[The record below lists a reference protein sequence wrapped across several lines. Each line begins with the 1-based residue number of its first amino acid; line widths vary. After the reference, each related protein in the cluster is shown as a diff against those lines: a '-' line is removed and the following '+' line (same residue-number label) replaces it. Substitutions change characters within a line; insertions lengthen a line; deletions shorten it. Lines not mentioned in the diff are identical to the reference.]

1 MQTKRKLS
9 RRLLTAT
16 GAAILIATVGFVA
29 TESSA
34 NQNSPGPAETAVPK
48 LAEQVTQ
55 VAEPGAEEAPVSA
68 SAAGAEAG
76 NQELCQSGATWQR
89 FRFTELRLRGDDT
102 VTLSGADG
110 GEFTFTGEH
119 WPGKAFYSRAFEGSC
134 VTVTPELSDPESRFT
149 VDARQYGTK
158 ALAKETVTVA
168 GAGDIC
174 GDACNQTDDLITD
187 INPASVFTAGDN
199 AYEDGTLDEFQEQY
213 EPTWGAFKDK
223 TRPAPGNHEYHTDG
237 EGYYE
242 YFGDLAGEPG
252 KGYYSYDVGD
262 WHFVAINS
270 EIDFD
275 PGSEQGQWLA
285 DDLAATTKPCTAAY
299 THHPRFSG
307 GDHGDDSGMDDI
319 FSTLYDNRADL
330 FVTGHD
336 HHYERFAPAAPDG
349 GEDAENGLRSFVIG
363 TGGRALYSSTNPTDG
378 PSEVFNN
385 DTFGVGK
392 FDLTATGYSMDFVPV
407 AGRDFTD
414 HVEGNC
420 HKAG

>member
-1 MQTKRKLS
+1 MPKPRKL
-9 RRLLTAT
+9 RQRLLTAT
-16 GAAILIATVGFVA
+16 GAVILIATVGFVA

-34 NQNSPGPAETAVPK
+34 NQNSADDAPTVPK
-48 LAEQVTQ
+48 LTDMVTQ
-55 VAEPGAEEAPVSA
+55 VAEPGAKEAPISA
-68 SAAGAEAG
+68 SGTGSKAAKR
-76 NQELCQSGATWQR
+76 ELCHDGASWQR
-89 FRFTELRLRGDDT
+89 FRFTELDLNGEDSLT
-102 VTLSGADG
+102 VTGSEG
-110 GEFTFTGEH
+110 GTFTFTNRH
-119 WPGKAFYSRAFEGSC
+119 WPGKAFYSRAFSGEC
-134 VTVTPELSDPESRFT
+134 VTVEPKLSDKDSGYEI
-149 VDARQYGTK
+149 DAFQYGSK
-158 ALAKETVTVA
+158 ALTKETVTVA

-174 GDACNQTDDLITD
+174 GDACNQTDDLITN

-213 EPTWGAFKDK
+213 DPTWGAFKDK

-242 YFGDLAGEPG
+242 YFGDNAGEAG

-262 WHFVAINS
+262 WHFVAVNS

-275 PGSEQGQWLA
+275 PDSEQGQWLA
-285 DDLAATTKPCTAAY
+285 DDLASNTKPCTAAY
-299 THHPRFSG
+299 THHPRFSSG
-307 GDHGDDSGMDDI
+307 EHGDDSGMDDI
-319 FSTLYDNRADL
+319 FSALYDNQADL
-330 FVTGHD
+330 FITGHD

-349 GEDAENGLRSFVIG
+349 SQDDDKGLRSFVIG
-363 TGGRALYSSTNPTDG
+363 TGGRALYDVPGGSDG

-414 HVEGNC
+414 HVEGGC
-420 HKAG
+420 HKASA